1 MSTVP
6 LRALQ
11 GLLIYVGLSHIVI
24 GGGAM
29 LSADFQKR
37 VADLYGVTV
46 ALEPQAVYLARV
58 LGAFMLVLGVLALA
72 AVRDPARYG
81 PVIYG
86 LAGVLLLRDVQ
97 RVVHREEIVQTFGID
112 QGWNLGVGAFFLALA
127 VALVVLFQ
135 VVRRGASPIAGPARA
150 QPRGGVSP

>member
-11 GLLIYVGLSHIVI
+11 GLLIYVGLSHVVI

-46 ALEPQAVYLARV
+46 GLEPQAVYLARV
-58 LGAFMLVLGVLALA
+58 LGAFMLVLGLLALA

-81 PVIYG
+81 PVIYA

-127 VALVVLFQ
+127 VALIVLLQ
-135 VVRRGASPIAGPARA
+135 IVRSGASPIAGIDPS